1 MERNYKTLITFF
13 VAVSV
18 ISMLGFFTSYLSAFP
33 QYGKFP
39 VVIHIHFIAFLCWLA
54 LTIIQPVLI
63 KKKNFSL
70 HRKLG
75 TFSYFIAPVMV
86 VTMAILIITK
96 VKRLLLNSPD
106 DAIVEAFIGLLDVV
120 SFTTYYIVA
129 MLNRRNVR
137 WHVAFIVSATL
148 IVLNPGMARL
158 LNQVQPGLGMLG
170 AVVIPFVVPLCVIL
184 YEKISLKKPIF
195 KSPYA
200 LFFLCWALEI
210 VLLIMVPQTDFWKGI
225 VEGLR

>member
-1 MERNYKTLITFF
+1 MERNYKTLIAFF

-18 ISMLGFFTSYLSAFP
+18 ISVLGFFTSYLSAFP

-39 VVIHIHFIAFLCWLA
+39 VVIHIHFTAFLCWLA
-54 LTIIQPVLI
+54 LTIIQPILI

-75 TFSYFIAPVMV
+75 TVSYFMAPIMV
-86 VTMAILIITK
+86 ITMALLIITK
-96 VKRLLLNSPD
+96 VERLLLTLPD
-106 DAIVEAFIGLLDVV
+106 EATVEAFIGLLDVV

-129 MLNRRNVR
+129 MLNRHNVR
-137 WHVAFIVSATL
+137 WHVAFIISATL

-170 AVVIPFVVPLCVIL
+170 AVVVPFVVPLCVIF
-184 YEKISLKKPIF
+184 YEKINLKRPIL

-210 VLLIMVPQTDFWKGI
+210 VLLITVPQTEFWKGI
-225 VEGLR
+225 VAGLR

>member
-1 MERNYKTLITFF
+1 MERKYKTLIAFF
-13 VAVSV
+13 VVVSV

-39 VVIHIHFIAFLCWLA
+39 VVIHIHFTAFLSWLA

-75 TFSYFIAPVMV
+75 KLSYFIAPVMV
-86 VTMAILIITK
+86 VTMTLLIISK
-96 VKRLLLNSPD
+96 VKRLLPASPD
-106 DAIVEAFIGLLDVV
+106 EATVEAFIGLLDVV
-120 SFTTYYIVA
+120 SFSTYYIVA
-129 MLNRRNVR
+129 MLNRHNVQ
-137 WHVAFIVSATL
+137 WHVAFVVSATL
-148 IVLNPGMARL
+148 IVLNPGMSRL
-158 LNQVQPGLGMLG
+158 LNHIKPGLGMPG
-170 AVVIPFVVPLCVIL
+170 AVIVPFVISLCIIL
-184 YEKISLKKPIF
+184 YEKMSLKKPVL

-210 VLLIMVPQTDFWKGI
+210 VLLITVPHTEFWKRI
-225 VEGLR
+225 VAGMS